1 MTLCEGML
9 LMQRESEY
17 KSLRF
22 VHTRGVTDDWLVWVG
37 QGMLSATQM
46 LLHSLGFL
54 IFLLPPRDVGFFL
67 ATVSIHWGCYNKI
80 PWTRAFTQ
88 QILLSHSS
96 GGWNPR

>member
-22 VHTRGVTDDWLVWVG
+22 VHTRGVTYDWLLWVG

-67 ATVSIHWGCYNKI
+67 ATVSIHWGC
-80 PWTRAFTQ
+80 
-88 QILLSHSS
+88 
-96 GGWNPR
+96 